1 MVLPGA
7 ADGGV
12 VGSCRSSSGAAGR
25 GGRRVKKGT
34 WTAEE
39 DDQLRR
45 AVSRHGARNWTVIGR
60 EVPGRSGKSCRLR
73 WCNQLCPEVER
84 RAFTPEEDAVIFAAH
99 AVHGNRWAT
108 IARLLLGRTDNSVKN
123 HWNSTLRRNNRR
135 ATAGGAAAAA
145 PLLDAKD
152 ETPPSPLPFQP
163 LHLVDR
169 LKVEDDDDEE
179 EGDDGSSDDCSV
191 LAPPP
196 KKRLCVVG
204 SGGTHHHP
212 LPLPLAAK
220 KPPSEQTAG
229 AEPVVTSLT
238 LGLPGHGSVVPTQ
251 TAASPPQK
259 VTSSTA
265 AADETEADEDVPAAA
280 KARAT
285 RRILEDSSL
294 LSMMRRM
301 IVEEVH
307 RVVGMMMQPPPAS
320 WPAAARSAGGTDGRA
335 D

>member
-1 MVLPGA
+1 MVLQGA

-12 VGSCRSSSGAAGR
+12 VGSRSSSGAAGR

-34 WTAEE
+34 WTPEE
-39 DDQLRR
+39 DDHLRR

-108 IARLLLGRTDNSVKN
+108 IARLLRCRTDNSVKN
-123 HWNSTLRRNNRR
+123 HWNSTLRRHRR

-152 ETPPSPLPFQP
+152 ETPPPSPLLFQP
-163 LHLVDR
+163 LPLVDR
-169 LKVEDDDDEE
+169 LKVEDD
-179 EGDDGSSDDCSV
+179 DDCSV

-220 KPPSEQTAG
+220 KPSSEQTAG
-229 AEPVVTSLT
+229 AEPVVTLLT
-238 LGLPGHGSVVPTQ
+238 LGLPGRGSVVPTQ
-251 TAASPPQK
+251 TAPPPQK

-280 KARAT
+280 KARAI
-285 RRILEDSSL
+285 RRILEEGSSL
-294 LSMMRRM
+294 LPLMRQM

-307 RVVGMMMQPPPAS
+307 RVMGMMEPPPCWQSAG
-320 WPAAARSAGGTDGRA
+320 RSAGGTDSRA

>member
-1 MVLPGA
+1 MVLQGA

-12 VGSCRSSSGAAGR
+12 VGSRSSSGAAGR

-34 WTAEE
+34 WTPEE
-39 DDQLRR
+39 DDHLRR
-45 AVSRHGARNWTVIGR
+45 AVLWHGARNWTVIGR

-73 WCNQLCPEVER
+73 WCNQLCPGVES